1 MSHHK
6 TLLACVAALSLTGAA
21 LAQQGAAAGESKG
34 GKRPNQAP
42 AAAASASSSAV
53 ESLHTAAS
61 LARYGMANKDALSLI
76 TAAKI
81 VRNTPTTDSTS
92 QRVSGTP
99 GDAKAKPDMLS
110 ADELLKQAREMAAG
124 RPDLLALA
132 DDVAK
137 TSSRGATG
145 GPGRKTT
152 VVRSNTTD
160 VYRIT
165 FRGNER
171 AAVVASGD
179 GDSDLDLYVHDE
191 NGNLICKDDDNTDD
205 VVCQWTPRWTG
216 TFTIR
221 VVNRGVANQYTI
233 AHN

>member
-1 MSHHK
+1 MTYQK
-6 TLLACVAALSLTGAA
+6 TLLACVAALSLTTAA
-21 LAQQGAAAGESKG
+21 VAQQGAAAPEAKA
-34 GKRPNQAP
+34 GKRPNQGP
-42 AAAASASSSAV
+42 AAAATASSSAV
-53 ESLHTAAS
+53 ESLRTASS
-61 LARYGMANKDALSLI
+61 LARYGLANNDALSLI

-81 VRNTPTTDSTS
+81 VRSTPTTESTS
-92 QRVSGTP
+92 QRVSGTA
-99 GDAKAKPDMLS
+99 GEAKAKPDMLS
-110 ADELLKQAREMAAG
+110 ADELLKKARELAAG

-132 DDVAK
+132 DDVTK

-152 VVRSNTTD
+152 VVRSNGTD
-160 VYRIT
+160 VYRVT

-205 VVCQWTPRWTG
+205 VVCQWTPRYTG